1 MGLYWEV
8 LPTIHWGSINS
19 SSNSTLRSRT
29 VQKMFVFVH
38 IYLYILSNLR
48 FLRLKYIIHW
58 IKYILFS
65 SNTPFRCIVVLCHF
79 QCKRLMNLGAES
91 LFFLCFYFFSFFSFF
106 FLKTRELWD
115 QYHHANKTKVQTPK
129 NFFCCQISLKRP
141 TWSGYLCTAWRI
153 QSTLQRI
160 IDYGNCQWGVSLLFS
175 ELFVK
180 MLFHYL
186 NKNKKIV
193 SLGYCSWERYSH
205 SLRSIVIGSFNRVQ
219 AYFQSCS
226 ETTWPF
232 N

>member
-1 MGLYWEV
+1 MLLRPMSIKWNYRITKNAANTFWPNKLMGLYWEV

-29 VQKMFVFVH
+29 VHKMFVFVH

-106 FLKTRELWD
+106 FLK
-115 QYHHANKTKVQTPK
+115 NKRA
-129 NFFCCQISLKRP
+129 LRP
-141 TWSGYLCTAWRI
+141 VPPC
-153 QSTLQRI
+153 
-160 IDYGNCQWGVSLLFS
+160 
-175 ELFVK
+175 
-180 MLFHYL
+180 
-186 NKNKKIV
+186 
-193 SLGYCSWERYSH
+193 
-205 SLRSIVIGSFNRVQ
+205 
-219 AYFQSCS
+219 
-226 ETTWPF
+226 
-232 N
+232 